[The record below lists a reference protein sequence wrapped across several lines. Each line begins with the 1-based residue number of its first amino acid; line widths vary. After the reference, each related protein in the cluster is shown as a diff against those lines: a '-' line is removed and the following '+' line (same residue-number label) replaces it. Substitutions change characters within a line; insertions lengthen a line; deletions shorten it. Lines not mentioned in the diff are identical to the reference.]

1 MKKLSL
7 VLGMMLTG
15 ATGMVAADSLYVDA
29 SGNVGVGTN
38 VPDKAL
44 HVVNDTSP
52 TLLKLE
58 HKTVEKIRFSMRN
71 PSGAWTFDMT
81 ADARSFLISKVGSGP
96 MLEVTDTG
104 VLKIAG
110 AQVYP

>member
-1 MKKLSL
+1 MKKLNL
-7 VLGMMLTG
+7 VLGMMLAG

-29 SGNVGVGTN
+29 SGNIGIGTN

-44 HVVNDTSP
+44 HVVNDADP

-71 PSGAWTFDMT
+71 PNGAWTFDMT
-81 ADARSFLISKVGSGP
+81 ADAKSFLISKVEKGP
-96 MLEVTDTG
+96 ILEVTEDG
-104 VLKIAG
+104 ILKIKG
-110 AQVYP
+110 IQVFP